1 MGRKVLVAGTF
12 DILHPGHARM
22 LQHAKRLAGPDGE
35 LVVVVARDSNVR
47 RFKGRDP
54 ILPEE
59 ERAFLVSCLKPVDRA
74 ILGDPEDPLATV
86 ERERPD
92 IVALGYDQWPDE
104 DWIRGELERRNLR
117 CEVVRLPKFGS
128 PHDSTTDVV
137 RRIVEVFCRG
147 GSQ

>member
-1 MGRKVLVAGTF
+1 MVAGTF

-59 ERAFLVSCLKPVDRA
+59 ERAFLVSCLKSVDRA

-104 DWIRGELERRNLR
+104 DWIRGELARRNLR